1 MTQPLYLCALSDI
14 PNPGSK
20 EFKLEQFDLP
30 FFVVQKDGDIR
41 AYVNSCPHTGAPL
54 NWQPDKFLNYEQD
67 LIQCSLHMA
76 VFDIPSGQ
84 CIAGPC
90 VNQGLQ
96 RVEILVKNKAIYLLE
111 ISRG

>member
-1 MTQPLYLCALSDI
+1 MHASVYLCSLQDI
-14 PNPGSK
+14 PEPGSK
-20 EFKLEQFDLP
+20 EFQLEQLDLA
-30 FFVVQKDGDIR
+30 FFIVRKAGEIH

-76 VFDIPSGQ
+76 VFDIPSGR

-90 VNQGLQ
+90 VNKGLHS
-96 RVEILVKNKAIYLLE
+96 VEIEVKNGDIYLSDFN
-111 ISRG
+111 IG